1 MRELI
6 FIYNAKSG
14 IFNALIDWG
23 HKIISPSTYECHLC
37 SITYNNRGKEKIW
50 GNYLKSLKI
59 KSRFY
64 YIDHLADLEF
74 VPKQINL
81 PCVYIKN
88 DDNHQLMIDADE
100 LNSLKSVQDLISRLN
115 EKLN

>member
-1 MRELI
+1 MYKRQ
-6 FIYNAKSG
+6 
-14 IFNALIDWG
+14 
-23 HKIISPSTYECHLC
+23 
-37 SITYNNRGKEKIW
+37 TYNIRGKEKIW

-59 KSRFY
+59 NSRFY

-88 DDNHQLMIDADE
+88 DDNYQLMIDADE

>member
-1 MRELI
+1 MKELLAKA
-6 FIYNAKSG
+6 NAK
-14 IFNALIDWG
+14 DV
-23 HKIISPSTYECHLC
+23 E
-37 SITYNNRGKEKIW
+37 IT
-50 GNYLKSLKI
+50 SLKTKI
-59 KSRFY
+59 SYEKQQKEEEMFELKD
-64 YIDHLADLEF
+64 YIDHLEDLEF

-88 DDNHQLMIDADE
+88 DDNYQLMIDADE

>member
-23 HKIISPSTYECHLC
+23 
-37 SITYNNRGKEKIW
+37 
-50 GNYLKSLKI
+50 NYLKSLKI
-59 KSRFY
+59 KSSFY

-88 DDNHQLMIDADE
+88 DDNYQLMIDADE